1 MPEMNQYGQ
10 WVNDRVAD
18 WQGACVLKRLPLGGR
33 FCLLEPLDVR
43 RHAADLFAAYALGD
57 ESDWTWLAST
67 RPESLEATAHWVA
80 GKVNDD
86 ALVPYAVIDLHTRRA
101 VGLVS
106 YMAIDRAMGTVE
118 IGHVTWSRQMK
129 NTALGTEAMWLLLQY
144 AFEQGYRR
152 LEWKCDSMNVASR
165 RAAER
170 LGFTWEGCLRQ
181 KLVRKGR
188 TRDSDQLSI
197 IDSEWPARDA
207 VLRRWL
213 AADNFDADGRQL
225 KRLEACR
232 DCA

>member
-1 MPEMNQYGQ
+1 MNQYGQ

-18 WQGACVLKRLPLGGR
+18 WQGARVLKRLPLGGR

-86 ALVPYAVIDLHTRRA
+86 ALVPYAVIDLHTGRA

>member
-1 MPEMNQYGQ
+1 MPEINQYGQ

-18 WQGACVLKRLPLGGR
+18 WQGASLLKRLPLGGR
-33 FCLLEPLDVR
+33 FCQLEPLDVR
-43 RHAADLFAAYALGD
+43 RHAADLFAAYAQGD

-86 ALVPYAVIDLHTRRA
+86 ALVPYAVIDRHSGRA
-101 VGLVS
+101 LGLVS
-106 YMAIDRAMGTVE
+106 YMAIDRGMGTVE

-129 NTALGTEAMWLLLQY
+129 NTPLGTEAVWLLLQH

-181 KLVRKGR
+181 KMVRKGR

-197 IDSEWPARDA
+197 IDSEWPVRDA

-213 AADNFDADGRQL
+213 AADNFDDNGRQL

-232 DCA
+232 E